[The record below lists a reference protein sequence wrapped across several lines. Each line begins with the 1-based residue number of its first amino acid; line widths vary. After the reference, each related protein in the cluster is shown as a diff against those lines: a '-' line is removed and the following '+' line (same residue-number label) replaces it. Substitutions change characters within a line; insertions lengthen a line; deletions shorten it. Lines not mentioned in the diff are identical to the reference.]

1 VSGMGWH
8 GTWEKGRTL
17 VVELEK
23 AGRQR
28 GALLFAVPEPYRVR
42 EVRLDGRRRGV
53 NRVAREVV
61 GLGFSLRDRAR
72 VELDFER

>member
-1 VSGMGWH
+1 
-8 GTWEKGRTL
+8 

-23 AGRQR
+23 AGRQQ
-28 GALLFAVPEPYRVR
+28 GELLFAVPEPYRLR
-42 EVRLDGRRRGV
+42 EVRLDGRRRGFKQ
-53 NRVAREVV
+53 VARGII